1 MDCTDVNSWFLSL
14 IMVAKYGYGSLSLSL
29 LDYQFLS
36 FQGIWLQRIFTV
48 MACNCVPFTTPRILP
63 KIGYSLPVFLQMV
76 SLLGVSK
83 PGKH

>member
-1 MDCTDVNSWFLSL
+1 MVK
-14 IMVAKYGYGSLSLSL
+14 VAKYGYGSLSLSF
-29 LDYQFLS
+29 LDCQFLS
-36 FQGIWLQRIFTV
+36 FHGAWLQRIFMV
-48 MACNCVPFTTPRILP
+48 MACNFSVLFATPRILG